1 MLKQQIKSLF
11 QISSDIFLKSI
22 FIPVHIVSSLTP
34 GAYLA
39 SGSPRAEGLITRPEL
54 PVVIRDSLLEAIM
67 VEFITDSVGVDSMIG
82 VSMVDMEGMEVGM
95 RGREFGW

>member
-54 PVVIRDSLLEAIM
+54 PVVIRDSLLE
-67 VEFITDSVGVDSMIG
+67 FITDSVGVDSMIG

-95 RGREFGW
+95 RGREFGS